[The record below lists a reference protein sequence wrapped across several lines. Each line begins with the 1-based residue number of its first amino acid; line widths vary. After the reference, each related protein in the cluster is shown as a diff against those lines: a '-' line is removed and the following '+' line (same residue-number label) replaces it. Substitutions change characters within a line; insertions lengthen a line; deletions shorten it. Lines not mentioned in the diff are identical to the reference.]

1 MCDATV
7 AWREDLGELVEE
19 LSQAGVAVED
29 VGVRKD
35 LFRGF
40 VADAES
46 RTDTMVD
53 EVLGLLG
60 PDEGT
65 ATQRLA
71 VGGDELAEDW
81 AYAREMV
88 EDFPDR
94 EDAEPFVSRGTQLT
108 NEVERTGARWK
119 TALNEAAVLASPEL
133 RKALVDEP
141 SCTVIPRTADTAQ
154 E

>member
-1 MCDATV
+1 MGLCGATL

-71 VGGDELAEDW
+71 VGGPPQRFWQRIEAPGSVEPLPDGRRD
-81 AYAREMV
+81 ARRV
-88 EDFPDR
+88 TPGR
-94 EDAEPFVSRGTQLT
+94 CR
-108 NEVERTGARWK
+108 
-119 TALNEAAVLASPEL
+119 
-133 RKALVDEP
+133 P
-141 SCTVIPRTADTAQ
+141 SSG
-154 E
+154 